1 MTKMTLFTIP
11 TLPSS
16 RHHSSLRPLIAPT
29 SFSSSLSAT
38 PIAVPSLPSAL
49 FSLVTCE
56 VRRSSPDNPS
66 DASLTQSLSP
76 LLPPTNS
83 VRSLSSLSLL
93 LLPSSLSLSPCHCRS
108 YRFVVIH
115 SSPHPLSLFC
125 HISLSS
131 GLLLTPLAPRHPI
144 ESRNSA
150 LSGNRHKHES
160 KLVAICDIAYCRR
173 KG

>member
-56 VRRSSPDNPS
+56 VRRRSSPDNPS

-83 VRSLSSLSLL
+83 LRTLSSLSLL
-93 LLPSSLSLSPCHCRS
+93 LLPSSLSLSPRHCRS

-115 SSPHPLSLFC
+115 SSPHPLSLF
-125 HISLSS
+125 LSHFAVVRFIIN
-131 GLLLTPLAPRHPI
+131 P
-144 ESRNSA
+144 SRAS
-150 LSGNRHKHES
+150 SSH
-160 KLVAICDIAYCRR
+160 
-173 KG
+173 

>member
-38 PIAVPSLPSAL
+38 TIAVPSPPSVL
-49 FSLVTCE
+49 FPLVTCE
-56 VRRSSPDNPS
+56 VRRRSSPDNPS

-83 VRSLSSLSLL
+83 VRTLSSLSLL
-93 LLPSSLSLSPCHCRS
+93 LLLSSLSLSPRHCRS

-115 SSPHPLSLFC
+115 SSPHPLSL
-125 HISLSS
+125 LSHFAVVRFIINPS
-131 GLLLTPLAPRHPI
+131 HASSSH
-144 ESRNSA
+144 
-150 LSGNRHKHES
+150 
-160 KLVAICDIAYCRR
+160 
-173 KG
+173 